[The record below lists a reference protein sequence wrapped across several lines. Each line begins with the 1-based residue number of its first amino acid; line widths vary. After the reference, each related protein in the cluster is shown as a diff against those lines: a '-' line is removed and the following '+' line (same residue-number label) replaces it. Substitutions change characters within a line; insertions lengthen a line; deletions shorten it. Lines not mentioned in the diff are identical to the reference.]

1 MNVISSYNLLKKL
14 ERGVTIEYHNIEIM
28 PEYNERRLFEPLNNN
43 QTNNTINHDS
53 KIKEEVKR

>member
-1 MNVISSYNLLKKL
+1 MNAISSYNLLKKL
-14 ERGVTIEYHNIEIM
+14 ERGATIEYHNIEII
-28 PEYNERRLFEPLNNN
+28 PAYNEKRLFELLNSN